1 MGIAVPTGDSNRTE
15 QSLALMI
22 RAQFTEY
29 DVYNVIGHTE
39 IPARHVPPMVTLLSL
54 QRIEEILSTPEPDE
68 RLYGDTIEAQEAF
81 EQELEKFELN
91 CRIRLSDDA
100 MLATILYGWTFFY
113 GLCMRSRDRKIRLEG
128 MALGKSSIHRDEL
141 QKQSMGGLPSKMASA
156 MGLSKLSKR
165 DNIYG

>member
-1 MGIAVPTGDSNRTE
+1 M
-15 QSLALMI
+15 MI
-22 RAQFTEY
+22 RAQFTQY

-39 IPARHVPPMVTLLSL
+39 IPARHVPPMVTLLCL

-68 RLYGDTIEAQEAF
+68 NLFGDTLEAQEAF
-81 EQELEKFELN
+81 DAELEKFELN
-91 CRIRLSDDA
+91 CRIRLSEDA

-128 MALGKSSIHRDEL
+128 LALGKSSLSRSE
-141 QKQSMGGLPSKMASA
+141 QEAKQNVGMSSKVASA
-156 MGLSKLSKR
+156 LGLSKLTRR

>member
-1 MGIAVPTGDSNRTE
+1 MGIAVPTGDTAKTE

-39 IPARHVPPMVTLLSL
+39 IPSRHIPPMVTLLTL

-68 RLYGDTIEAQEAF
+68 SLFGDTIEAQEAF

-100 MLATILYGWTFFY
+100 MIATILYGWTFFY

-128 MALGKSSIHRDEL
+128 LQLGRSSIIRDEMT
-141 QKQSMGGLPSKMASA
+141 KQQMGGLPAKIASA
-156 MGLSKLSKR
+156 AGLSKLTKR
-165 DNIYG
+165 SNIY